1 MKRKAEAKKEK
12 RSRFAF
18 IKDIISELKKVTWP
32 PRQEAIYLTMIV
44 VAVCI
49 VAGAILWALDYG
61 FSELI
66 NRFLLR

>member
-1 MKRKAEAKKEK
+1 LKRKAEAKKEK

-18 IKDIISELKKVTWP
+18 VTDIISELRKVAWP
-32 PRQEAIYLTMIV
+32 SRQEAFYLTAIV

-49 VAGAILWALDYG
+49 VAGVILWAFDYG
-61 FSELI
+61 FSELV